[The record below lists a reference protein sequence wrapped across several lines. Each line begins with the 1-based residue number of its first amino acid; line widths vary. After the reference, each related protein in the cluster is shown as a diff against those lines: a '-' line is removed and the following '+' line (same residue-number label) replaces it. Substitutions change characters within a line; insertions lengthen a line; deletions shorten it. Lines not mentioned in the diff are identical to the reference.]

1 MIFNLEAAVVLGIIA
16 ALFYGFCALFPTFSY
31 VGTPFVLAAL
41 TLGISGSA
49 EFFLG
54 MQPRIGLVMPVWWV
68 GVGLFAFNIM
78 IFWGPL
84 PFYALLTT
92 TALLVYWRR
101 VSLEKTKWLAAQRA
115 LRDYEADDK
124 LPLQERGQL
133 IRSAL
138 FCTTWT
144 RTRPEHILHNQNA
157 MRYLLRDL
165 GEWLTADERSTINAM
180 LAELTSRYRQRYIRQ
195 VSEFLEHKGES
206 HGIGQFRAS

>member
-1 MIFNLEAAVVLGIIA
+1 MMFNLEAAVVLGIIA
-16 ALFYGFCALFPTFSY
+16 ALFYGFCALFPAFSY

-41 TLGISGSA
+41 TLGIGGAA

-54 MQPRIGLVMPVWWV
+54 MQPRVGLVMPVWGL
-68 GVGLFAFNIM
+68 GVGLFALNIM
-78 IFWGPL
+78 ISWGPL
-84 PFYALLTT
+84 PFYALLITI
-92 TALLVYWRR
+92 ALLFYWRR
-101 VSLEKTKWLAAQRA
+101 VSVEKMAWRAAQRA

-157 MRYLLRDL
+157 MIYLLRDL
-165 GEWLTADERSTINAM
+165 GAWLTPGERSSIDAM
-180 LAELTSRYRQRYIRQ
+180 LAALASRYRQRYVRQ
-195 VSEFLEHKGES
+195 VKDFLEQKAES